1 VERVLVIGD
10 VIDDIIVV
18 PTGAI
23 RANTDTDASIANTL
37 GGAASNTASWAA
49 HTGAEVTFIGCVGA
63 KDENRIK
70 EQFEKYNVRTELQ
83 VSTTKQTGTLIVLV
97 EGDQRSMLTDRGA
110 NKELSF
116 EKLTEEYLSDFSY
129 VFISG
134 YSLFGREQDE
144 IQSLIQ
150 RVQDAG
156 ALLVLDPGSTG
167 YIKDFG
173 VEKFKEAING
183 VDILLPNEEEFAL
196 LSTTPAHITI
206 VTKGSNGVDLYIE
219 GIKTNS
225 FEAERVAGVDPTG
238 AGDAFAGALVA
249 NLSQGKELNTAIEL
263 ATKTAAIAVKTIGA
277 RPKREERQ

>member
-18 PTGAI
+18 PTEAI

-37 GGAASNTASWAA
+37 GGAASNMASWAA
-49 HTGAEVTFIGCVGA
+49 THGAEVTFIGCVGA
-63 KDENRIK
+63 KDENIIK
-70 EQFEKYNVRTELQ
+70 EQFEKYNVHTELQ
-83 VSTTKQTGTLIVLV
+83 ISTTKQTGTLIVLV

-116 EKLTEEYLSDFSY
+116 EKLTEEYLSDFGY

-144 IQSLIQ
+144 IQLLIQ

-173 VEKFKEAING
+173 VEKFKDAING
-183 VDILLPNEEEFAL
+183 VDILLPNEEEFEL
-196 LSTTPAHITI
+196 LSTTPAHICI
-206 VTKGSNGVDLYIE
+206 VTKGANGADLYIE
-219 GIKTNS
+219 GIKTHS
-225 FEAERVAGVDPTG
+225 FEAEKVTAVDPTG
-238 AGDAFAGALVA
+238 AGDSFAGALVA
-249 NLSQGKELNTAIEL
+249 SLSKGEELQTAIEL
-263 ATKTAAIAVKTIGA
+263 AIKTAAIAVTTIGA
-277 RPKREERQ
+277 RPKPQKH

>member
-1 VERVLVIGD
+1 VNRVLVIGD

-18 PTGAI
+18 PTEAI
-23 RANTDTDASIANTL
+23 RANTDTDASITNTL
-37 GGAASNTASWAA
+37 GGAAGNTASWAA

-70 EQFEKYNVRTELQ
+70 EQFEKYNVHTELQ
-83 VSTTKQTGTLIVLV
+83 ISTIKQTGTLIVLV
-97 EGDQRSMLTDRGA
+97 EGANRSMLTDRGA

-116 EKLTEEYLSDFSY
+116 EKLTEDYLSDFAY
-129 VFISG
+129 VFLSG
-134 YSLFGREQDE
+134 YSLFGREVAE

-183 VDILLPNEEEFAL
+183 VDILLPNEEEFEL
-196 LSTTPAHITI
+196 LSTTPAHICI
-206 VTKGSNGVDLYIE
+206 VTKGSKGADIYIE

-225 FEAERVAGVDPTG
+225 FEAEKVSAVDPTG
-238 AGDAFAGALVA
+238 AGDAFAGSLVA
-249 NLSQGKELNTAIEL
+249 NLSVGEELNAAIAL
-263 ATKTAAIAVKTIGA
+263 ATKTAALAVTTIGA
-277 RPKREERQ
+277 RPKL

>member
-1 VERVLVIGD
+1 MERVLVIGD

-18 PTGAI
+18 PTQAI

-37 GGAASNTASWAA
+37 GGAASNMASWAA
-49 HTGAEVTFIGCVGA
+49 THGAEVTFIGCVGA
-63 KDENRIK
+63 RDENRIK
-70 EQFEKYNVRTELQ
+70 EQFEKYNVHTELQ
-83 VSTTKQTGTLIVLV
+83 ISTTKQTGTLIVLV

-116 EKLTEEYLSDFSY
+116 EKLTEEYISDFGY

-134 YSLFGREQDE
+134 YSLFGRELAE

-156 ALLVLDPGSTG
+156 SLLVLDPGSTG

-196 LSTTPAHITI
+196 LSTTPAHICI
-206 VTKGSNGVDLYIE
+206 VTKGANGVDLYIE

-225 FEAERVAGVDPTG
+225 FEAEKVTAVDPTG
-238 AGDAFAGALVA
+238 AGDSFAGALVA
-249 NLSQGKELNTAIEL
+249 SLSKGEELQTAIEL
-263 ATKTAAIAVKTIGA
+263 AIKTAAIAVTTIGA
-277 RPKREERQ
+277 RPKPQKH

>member
-1 VERVLVIGD
+1 
-10 VIDDIIVV
+10 
-18 PTGAI
+18 
-23 RANTDTDASIANTL
+23 
-37 GGAASNTASWAA
+37 
-49 HTGAEVTFIGCVGA
+49 
-63 KDENRIK
+63 
-70 EQFEKYNVRTELQ
+70 
-83 VSTTKQTGTLIVLV
+83 
-97 EGDQRSMLTDRGA
+97 MLTDRGA

-116 EKLTEEYLSDFSY
+116 EKLTEEYLSDFGY

-134 YSLFGREQDE
+134 YSLFGREEDE

-206 VTKGSNGVDLYIE
+206 VTKGSHGVDLYIE

-225 FEAERVAGVDPTG
+225 FEAEKVSAVDPTG

-249 NLSQGKELNTAIEL
+249 SLAKGEELQTAIEL
-263 ATKTAAIAVKTIGA
+263 AIRTAAIAVTTIGA
-277 RPKREERQ
+277 RPQL

>member
-1 VERVLVIGD
+1 VNRVLVIGD

-18 PTGAI
+18 PTEAI
-23 RANTDTDASIANTL
+23 RTNTDTDASITNTL
-37 GGAASNTASWAA
+37 GGAAGNTASWAA
-49 HTGAEVTFIGCVGA
+49 HTGAEVTFIGCVSSSDQERVKA
-63 KDENRIK
+63 
-70 EQFEKYNVRTELQ
+70 QFEKYNVHTELQ
-83 VSTTKQTGTLIVLV
+83 ISTTKQTGTLIVLV
-97 EGDQRSMLTDRGA
+97 EGDKRSMLTDRGA

-116 EKLTEEYLSDFSY
+116 EKLTEDYLSDFAY
-129 VFISG
+129 VFLSG
-134 YSLFGREQDE
+134 YSLFGREVAE

-183 VDILLPNEEEFAL
+183 VDILLPNEEEFEL
-196 LSTTPAHITI
+196 LSTTPAHICI
-206 VTKGSNGVDLYIE
+206 VTKGSKGADIYIE

-225 FEAERVAGVDPTG
+225 FEAEKVSAVDPTG

-249 NLSQGKELNTAIEL
+249 NLSIGEELNAAIAL
-263 ATKTAAIAVKTIGA
+263 ATKTAALAVTTIGA
-277 RPKREERQ
+277 RPKL

>member
-1 VERVLVIGD
+1 MNRVLVIGD

-18 PTGAI
+18 PTEAI
-23 RANTDTDASIANTL
+23 RANTDTDASITNTL
-37 GGAASNTASWAA
+37 GGAAGNTASWAA
-49 HTGAEVTFIGCVGA
+49 HTGAEVTFIGCVGSSDQERVKA
-63 KDENRIK
+63 
-70 EQFEKYNVRTELQ
+70 QFEKYNVHTELQ
-83 VSTTKQTGTLIVLV
+83 VSETNQTGTLIVLV

-116 EKLTEEYLSDFSY
+116 EKLTEDYLSDFAY
-129 VFISG
+129 VFLSG

-173 VEKFKEAING
+173 VEKFKDAING

-206 VTKGSNGVDLYIE
+206 VTKGSHGVDLYIE

-225 FEAERVAGVDPTG
+225 FEAEKVTAVDPTG
-238 AGDAFAGALVA
+238 AGDSFAGSLVA
-249 NLSQGKELNTAIEL
+249 SLSKGEELQTAIEL
-263 ATKTAAIAVKTIGA
+263 AIRTAAIAVTTIGA
-277 RPKREERQ
+277 RPQL